1 MSALYQWTT
10 HNANRIEFKDGFTLR
25 MALMLSN
32 CRDEKHISDADVK
45 KGADCLRKLGF
56 APDKKQIRESG
67 GRVRLWKKI

>member
-1 MSALYQWTT
+1 
-10 HNANRIEFKDGFTLR
+10 
-25 MALMLSN
+25 MALINSN